1 MIFNDIEKNEPDVGR
16 RILAR
21 LKTTTLLYYTFDV
34 EMDNFGD
41 KYYIEAAGEQ
51 YWVVDKTA
59 IDAWIYLE
67 ELDNNVDW

>member
-1 MIFNDIEKNEPDVGR
+1 MIFNDIEKEEPDVGR

-21 LKTTTLLYYTFDV
+21 LKTTALLYYTFDV

>member
-1 MIFNDIEKNEPDVGR
+1 MIFNDIEKEEPDVGR
-16 RILAR
+16 RILAH
-21 LKTTTLLYYTFDV
+21 LKTTALLYYTFDV
-34 EMDNFGD
+34 EIDNFGD